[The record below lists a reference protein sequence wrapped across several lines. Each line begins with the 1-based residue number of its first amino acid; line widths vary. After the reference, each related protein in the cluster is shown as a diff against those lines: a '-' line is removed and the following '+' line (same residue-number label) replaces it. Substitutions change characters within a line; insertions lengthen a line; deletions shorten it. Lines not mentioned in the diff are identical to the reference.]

1 MIKRPIGL
9 THLVNRHKLN
19 LLLQVFLKRQMPRE
33 ERRAGC
39 TGGKQG
45 GKGKERPTGE
55 GAAAGWLHTDRR
67 VGWRCTETEVPS
79 RAPERQRCCELRP
92 KENPGRRKRTLAH
105 GHASFL
111 SF

>member
-9 THLVNRHKLN
+9 THLVNKHKLN
-19 LLLQVFLKRQMPRE
+19 LLLQVFLKRRMPRE

-67 VGWRCTETEVPS
+67 VGWRCVRANRKHRDRGPQQGTGETAV
-79 RAPERQRCCELRP
+79 L
-92 KENPGRRKRTLAH
+92 
-105 GHASFL
+105 
-111 SF
+111 